1 MPQSSLSAMRN
12 LKTNPVSL
20 NPVAK
25 PASGAT
31 TKPDEAVSGAP
42 SQTQY
47 PTIWKKAFA
56 LGQNVRFTRTPEVE
70 LVRKRVEND
79 PDFAEKLKAFEL
91 EQRQKRENV
100 ALKEELSENK
110 ESVTLAG
117 TTPLEQ
123 GKTQVRSL
131 QDEVIASVQRKNIEQ
146 NYSVKSVYTRPQN
159 SGAAQIRNETSTQ
172 EAVAEVEKVVE
183 VEKQASE
190 INTPADI
197 KPFYLSDSAF
207 FECGPDILEKLA
219 TFMPQNESEPRAVET
234 PLKSENTIAQETS
247 TNVNP
252 PIMDTTPVAVEKK
265 PVVTVQKMSL
275 DGALTSSASQLPPV
289 ASTLMTGNASEE
301 KSGLKV
307 EEKSIA
313 DLYRV
318 LECRFPKKHGSVSEK
333 PTEKA
338 EQPIEQQVAT
348 PDVTQSTSTESGA
361 ATPVAHDAAV
371 QAPETSARAG
381 VENTNTVIFDA
392 APQSIVNQ
400 TAVTENVSLS
410 SVSPAITPRLTE
422 TPVLQVVTPLPDNSV
437 VTSFNNQGQVV
448 IENAGVEKN
457 LQNTAGDAQT
467 SEPVSVTISQAAPQN
482 PATASPSAQQQPIA
496 PSAGIIEDIEPV
508 KTADAPSGQSLSQA
522 VTPQQSGE
530 EKAPEQKEKSQ
541 AVAQIATTAPVAT
554 TAQNA
559 TTAPMATKATIS
571 APFRTLNPAF
581 IPSPKSQSDD
591 SYIFPSID
599 LLQEPEHKDGAVISQ
614 ETLERSAGLLESVLE
629 DFGIKGEII
638 HVRPGPVVTMYEFEP
653 AAGVKS
659 SRVISLSDDIARSMS
674 AISARVAVIPG
685 RNVIGIE
692 LPNKVR
698 ETVYLREIIQSKT
711 FQDSNYKLPLALGK
725 NIGGEPVIA
734 ELAKM
739 PHLLVAGTT
748 GSGKS
753 VAINAMIL
761 SLLYRL
767 KPEQCRLIMVDPK
780 MLELSIY
787 DGIPHLLTPVVTDP
801 KKAVTALKWAVR
813 EMEDRYRKMA
823 KLGVRNID
831 GFNQRVSAAAEKG
844 ETITCRVQSGFDKET
859 GEMLYHEEAMDLSR
873 LPYIVIIVDEMAD
886 LMMVA
891 GKEIES
897 AIQRLAQMARAAG
910 IHLIMA
916 TQRPSVDVITGT
928 IKANFPTRISFQV
941 TSKIDSRTIL
951 GEQGAE
957 TLLGQG
963 DMLHMVGGGRIVRV
977 HGPFVSD
984 EEVEHVVA
992 HLKTQ
997 GTPDY
1002 LATVTDGEDEEESI
1016 EDADSIADIVAAGSA
1031 GENVEELYLQA
1042 VKVVMRDKKCSTS
1055 YIQRRLGIGYNKA
1068 ATLVERMEAEGIVGP
1083 ANHVGKREILLNHG
1097 HEF

>member
-1 MPQSSLSAMRN
+1 MRN
-12 LKTNPVSL
+12 LKTSSVSSR
-20 NPVAK
+20 PVASRVDGANSAQSEK
-25 PASGAT
+25 VASQ
-31 TKPDEAVSGAP
+31 PLD
-42 SQTQY
+42 TQY

-70 LVRKRVEND
+70 ILRKRVEND
-79 PDFAEKLKAFEL
+79 PDFAQKLKAFEL
-91 EQRQKRENV
+91 EQRRRRENAPQKSAAFDLSQQKDDSR
-100 ALKEELSENK
+100 ALADSENHA
-110 ESVTLAG
+110 TICA
-117 TTPLEQ
+117 
-123 GKTQVRSL
+123 
-131 QDEVIASVQRKNIEQ
+131 
-146 NYSVKSVYTRPQN
+146 VKSEVTVPLQGNIDRQN
-159 SGAAQIRNETSTQ
+159 GTGQQNLIGGETTQ
-172 EAVAEVEKVVE
+172 NQNPVCNPIAL
-183 VEKQASE
+183 
-190 INTPADI
+190 
-197 KPFYLSDSAF
+197 YLSDSAF
-207 FECGPDILEKLA
+207 FECGSVFLDGSSLDAPQAIAASAVLGQPEISDNKGHAPQLA
-219 TFMPQNESEPRAVET
+219 VVEPEVAPLPITSDNCET
-234 PLKSENTIAQETS
+234 LK
-247 TNVNP
+247 
-252 PIMDTTPVAVEKK
+252 
-265 PVVTVQKMSL
+265 VQK
-275 DGALTSSASQLPPV
+275 
-289 ASTLMTGNASEE
+289 
-301 KSGLKV
+301 
-307 EEKSIA
+307 KSIT

-318 LECRFPKKHGSVSEK
+318 LECRFAKNNYLPSHTDNQEDENS
-333 PTEKA
+333 
-338 EQPIEQQVAT
+338 EQQSADS
-348 PDVTQSTSTESGA
+348 DVEQTILPE
-361 ATPVAHDAAV
+361 
-371 QAPETSARAG
+371 ETSFSDIEALPVLPFIG
-381 VENTNTVIFDA
+381 
-392 APQSIVNQ
+392 
-400 TAVTENVSLS
+400 TELS
-410 SVSPAITPRLTE
+410 NEDEPLTDGKPAII
-422 TPVLQVVTPLPDNSV
+422 SV
-437 VTSFNNQGQVV
+437 HYGEVV
-448 IENAGVEKN
+448 IENMPEKSDNETTSAEVSMAGASAITSDCAGSSPLLNK
-457 LQNTAGDAQT
+457 QN
-467 SEPVSVTISQAAPQN
+467 IMAAPGK
-482 PATASPSAQQQPIA
+482 IV
-496 PSAGIIEDIEPV
+496 EDIEPV
-508 KTADAPSGQSLSQA
+508 VEDASSS
-522 VTPQQSGE
+522 SD
-530 EKAPEQKEKSQ
+530 EQKTVEQDHAVVPEVVVRAQTHGQEVEKKPQ
-541 AVAQIATTAPVAT
+541 PVS
-554 TAQNA
+554 
-559 TTAPMATKATIS
+559 TKATIS
-571 APFRTLNPAF
+571 APLRTLNPAF
-581 IPSPKSQSDD
+581 IPSPKLEHND
-591 SYIFPSID
+591 SYVFPSVD
-599 LLQEPEHKDGAVISQ
+599 LLQQPIYKDGAIISQ

-698 ETVYLREIIQSKT
+698 ETVYLRELIQSKA
-711 FQDSNYKLPLALGK
+711 FQDSNYKLALTLGK

-831 GFNQRVSAAAEKG
+831 GFNQRVSVAAEKG

-859 GEMLYHEEAMDLSR
+859 GEMLYHEEAMDLAR
-873 LPYIVIIVDEMAD
+873 LPYIVVIVDEMAD

-891 GKEIES
+891 GKEIEG

-1002 LATVTDGEDEEESI
+1002 LATVTDGEDEEETI
-1016 EDADSIADIVAAGSA
+1016 EDADSIADIVAAGNA

-1083 ANHVGKREILLNHG
+1083 ANHVGKREILLNSRHG
-1097 HEF
+1097 QDGFGN

>member
-25 PASGAT
+25 PVSGAT
-31 TKPDEAVSGAP
+31 AKPEEAVSGAP

-79 PDFAEKLKAFEL
+79 PDFAEKLNAFED

-100 ALKEELSENK
+100 ALKEDVPENK
-110 ESVTLAG
+110 EPITLVG
-117 TTPLEQ
+117 TTPLTQ

-159 SGAAQIRNETSTQ
+159 NGAPQIRNETSMQ
-172 EAVAEVEKVVE
+172 EAAVKVEKP
-183 VEKQASE
+183 ASE
-190 INTPADI
+190 INKPADI

-207 FECGPDILEKLA
+207 FECGPDILENLAKL
-219 TFMPQNESEPRAVET
+219 TPQNESEPQPVET
-234 PLKSENTIAQETS
+234 PLASANTIVPETS
-247 TNVNP
+247 LNMTAPETDANA
-252 PIMDTTPVAVEKK
+252 VAVEKK

-275 DGALTSSASQLPPV
+275 DGSLTSGASQLPPV
-289 ASTLMTGNASEE
+289 ASTLMTGNATEE
-301 KSGLKV
+301 KSAAKV

-318 LECRFPKKHGSVSEK
+318 LECRFPKKSGNGPEK
-333 PTEKA
+333 PTEKV
-338 EQPIEQQVAT
+338 EEKIEQQAAT
-348 PDVTQSTSTESGA
+348 PDIVQPTSTESGA
-361 ATPVAHDAAV
+361 SAPVANDATV
-371 QAPETSARAG
+371 QVPATSEAAG
-381 VENTNTVIFDA
+381 VENTNAVIFDA
-392 APQSIVNQ
+392 APQSIINQ
-400 TAVTENVSLS
+400 TAVTESVSLS

-448 IENAGVEKN
+448 IENADVEKN
-457 LQNTAGDAQT
+457 TENTAGDAQT
-467 SEPVSVTISQAAPQN
+467 GQPVGVTLSQAAPQN
-482 PATASPSAQQQPIA
+482 PVSISPSGQQKPLA

-508 KTADAPSGQSLSQA
+508 KTDNAPSGQSLSQA

-530 EKAPEQKEKSQ
+530 EKAPEPKEKSQ
-541 AVAQIATTAPVAT
+541 AVAPIATTAPNT
-554 TAQNA
+554 TIS
-559 TTAPMATKATIS
+559 PVATKATIS

-659 SRVISLSDDIARSMS
+659 SRVIGLSDDIARSMS

-859 GEMLYHEEAMDLSR
+859 GEMLYHEEAMDLTR

-891 GKEIES
+891 GKEIEG

-1002 LATVTDGEDEEESI
+1002 LATVTDGEDEEETI

-1031 GENVEELYLQA
+1031 GENMEELYLQA

-1055 YIQRRLGIGYNKA
+1055 YIQRRLSIGYNKA

-1097 HEF
+1097 HEL